1 MTENWLLARPEV
13 DLEAVRALAL
23 REYGVDG
30 ALSELGSQQDRNF
43 LVRAGDGTGMLVK
56 IFHPS
61 TDADAVA
68 LHIAASDRLRACD
81 LLTPEV
87 LTTAGGARTTSIGCD
102 DGQTA
107 LLAGFQIVDGRPLSD
122 ITDADGAQAE
132 ELGEL
137 VAEVTEA
144 FAGMDA
150 DDTDRNL
157 QWELGNALAV
167 VEQLIGDLPEDRREQ
182 CLSVEFAGPPPNS
195 TASRRSFPAR

>member
-30 ALSELGSQQDRNF
+30 ALTELGSQQDRNF

-68 LHIAASDRLRACD
+68 LHIAASDRLRACG

-107 LLAGFQIVDGRPLSD
+107 LLAGFQIVDGQPLAPMFGD
-122 ITDADGAQAE
+122 DLMRGGDPHNIILAQRRRADHLDHPVG
-132 ELGEL
+132 GERG
-137 VAEVTEA
+137 EK
-144 FAGMDA
+144 
-150 DDTDRNL
+150 
-157 QWELGNALAV
+157 LA
-167 VEQLIGDLPEDRREQ
+167 
-182 CLSVEFAGPPPNS
+182 
-195 TASRRSFPAR
+195 